1 MTTGPFVPNPTID
14 PKSLG
19 KVGVLMGG
27 RSAEREIS
35 LMSGNGVLAALR
47 ARGVDA
53 QQIRHRASPLDR
65 VDNGLRPYC
74 KTMVSHTI
82 DPDAGLWPV

>member
-27 RSAEREIS
+27 RSAGDIR
-35 LMSGNGVLAALR
+35 
-47 ARGVDA
+47 RG
-53 QQIRHRASPLDR
+53 
-65 VDNGLRPYC
+65 
-74 KTMVSHTI
+74 
-82 DPDAGLWPV
+82 

>member
-47 ARGVDA
+47 AASMR
-53 QQIRHRASPLDR
+53 IRSIRACRPSPIWPSK
-65 VDNGLRPYC
+65 GL
-74 KTMVSHTI
+74 T
-82 DPDAGLWPV
+82 AW